1 MECQKT
7 KIANISM
14 DKIETSVSNK
24 NQEITLH
31 MRMLYECG

>member
-14 DKIETSVSNK
+14 DKIETSVSNE
-24 NQEITLH
+24 NQEIIAH
-31 MRMLYECG
+31 MKV